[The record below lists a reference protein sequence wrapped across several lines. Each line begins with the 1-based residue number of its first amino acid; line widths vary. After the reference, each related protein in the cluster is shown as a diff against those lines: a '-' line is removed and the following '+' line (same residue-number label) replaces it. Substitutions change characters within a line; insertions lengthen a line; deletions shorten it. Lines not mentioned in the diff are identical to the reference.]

1 MPGRAAGGLLNASST
16 WSGGFSSSCD
26 GFSWSGMS
34 TGPNGL
40 AATNIAVSSSWA
52 KADSDQI
59 RRLSSENGTVE
70 SSSSSASSSSSSGL
84 CVSSRPSGSSSSARS
99 FRSQKHG
106 SMSRGG
112 WMCKLAASHQQLGSC
127 GIVRRV
133 DQTGSLPSIPLDK
146 PRGASFQVMQVSLSS
161 SRVAY
166 LETQTTT
173 ILQLGNSSRV
183 CGGIF
188 ASKRAANALKQ
199 HGIHMKGSFLG
210 LPLVLNRAKKT
221 DTSNC
226 SLVLVRALGRS
237 GQDGGSE
244 KAKEMGE
251 ALDMQALEGKWHAE
265 LSRASTVPDPSEASW
280 EQMGMVFR
288 VVYAIAMYGGLAF
301 AGSVICNF
309 TGVDLWGGFD
319 LSPEVITTGFGYAV
333 PPMMVLLFI
342 LEDEIVKNCGPARAI
357 RDVEDEELMDFFVGM
372 SPWQVNYG
380 RKPSRACMRKA
391 VQLVQL
397 GPTRSIFAIFH

>member
-1 MPGRAAGGLLNASST
+1 VKGFLLFEKNKTTQQRKKGSLSSMPGRAAGGLLNASST
-16 WSGGFSSSCD
+16 WSGGISSSCD

-34 TGPNGL
+34 TGPNGF

-59 RRLSSENGTVE
+59 RRPSSENGAVE
-70 SSSSSASSSSSSGL
+70 SSSSSSSSSSGL

-99 FRSQKHG
+99 FRSQKNG

-112 WMCKLAASHQQLGSC
+112 WMCNLAASHQQLGSC

-146 PRGASFQVMQVSLSS
+146 PRGANYQVMQVSLSS

-166 LETQTTT
+166 LETQTMT

-188 ASKRAANALKQ
+188 ASKRAANSLKQ
-199 HGIHMKGSFLG
+199 HRIHMKGSFLG
-210 LPLVLNRAKKT
+210 LPLVPNRAKKT

-237 GQDGGSE
+237 GQDGGSD
-244 KAKEMGE
+244 KTKEMGE
-251 ALDMQALEGKWHAE
+251 ALDMQALEVG
-265 LSRASTVPDPSEASW
+265 
-280 EQMGMVFR
+280 
-288 VVYAIAMYGGLAF
+288 AM
-301 AGSVICNF
+301 
-309 TGVDLWGGFD
+309 T
-319 LSPEVITTGFGYAV
+319 
-333 PPMMVLLFI
+333 
-342 LEDEIVKNCGPARAI
+342 
-357 RDVEDEELMDFFVGM
+357 
-372 SPWQVNYG
+372 
-380 RKPSRACMRKA
+380 
-391 VQLVQL
+391 
-397 GPTRSIFAIFH
+397 